1 MLRRGYADGGIV
13 GMPSIPDVASGGG
26 VGGDVTINNYGD
38 NQVTAQKSPNGGTM
52 ISIRKMVDQAV
63 GDSMSSG
70 TGRRVLSKQYGV
82 KQFMGS

>member
-1 MLRRGYADGGIV
+1 
-13 GMPSIPDVASGGG
+13 MPSIPDVASGGG